1 MGQNQRP
8 QRQRKADTLM
18 HPGATGIDI
27 RHDYA
32 CAPFDRA
39 ARAMDAAWGQDRL
52 PELVSTATAEKYGS
66 AMAKLNAAMEGN
78 DPAETAARAAV
89 CARGMDAMNAEAIT
103 LGHKPTPPDAWR
115 IEVDGQPCA
124 VIRETGDW
132 TALAESLPGVRL
144 YSLREVALALAA
156 YGQTVTATKDAFP
169 GAQVT
174 AVRKPS
180 PLAQFLDDEIPL

>member
-1 MGQNQRP
+1 MTRP

-27 RHDYA
+27 RHDMA

-39 ARAMDAAWGQDRL
+39 ARIMDAAWGKDRL

-66 AMAKLNAAMEGN
+66 AMAKLNAAIAGT
-78 DPAETAARAAV
+78 DPGETAARAAV
-89 CARGMDAMNAEAIT
+89 CMRGMDAMNAEAIAA
-103 LGHKPTPPDAWR
+103 GHKPTPPEAWL
-115 IEVDGQPCA
+115 IEVDGKPCA
-124 VIRETGDW
+124 VIRETEDW

-144 YSLREVALALAA
+144 YSLREVALALEA

-169 GAQVT
+169 GATVT
-174 AVRKPS
+174 AIRKPS
-180 PLAQFLDDEIPL
+180 PLELDLNDTIPF